1 MTNHLRAWVRFSL
14 WTHDTCAK
22 RVNNAVQCKSRRVLP
37 GFSPGIRFPP
47 TENVD
52 RVGWDKPHVDFFYRI
67 AVLLDHEEKESHRL
81 DQVELRPS

>member
-1 MTNHLRAWVRFSL
+1 MTLVRNESITLYNAKVVGYSLDFLRVS
-14 WTHDTCAK
+14 
-22 RVNNAVQCKSRRVLP
+22 
-37 GFSPGIRFPP
+37 GFPP
-47 TENVD
+47 CTENVD